1 VNIVAEL
8 STVVILVVTGGIV
21 ALAFK
26 ILGIDSEK
34 INSYFEN

>member
-8 STVVILVVTGGIV
+8 STVVILVVTGGII
-21 ALAFK
+21 ALVFK